1 MDPRKFPGEIREK
14 ILKLV
19 LVEDRPIRLS
29 KHHLYQPNLGIIETC
44 RQMEREGR
52 AVFYGQNTFEITPD
66 ICNEA
71 FYHYFGNILDA
82 LPIHFLQ
89 RVKIYMD
96 RTSDIQ
102 GLFLLVEGGGSLT
115 NLIIVI
121 QSVPEDYAEGFASVH
136 YRRPSTVSLL

>member
-1 MDPRKFPGEIREK
+1 M
-14 ILKLV
+14 
-19 LVEDRPIRLS
+19 
-29 KHHLYQPNLGIIETC
+29 Q
-44 RQMEREGR
+44 REGR

-71 FYHYFGNILDA
+71 FYHYFGNVPDA

-89 RVKIYMD
+89 HVTIYMD

-102 GLFLLVEGGGSLT
+102 GLFLLIEGCVSLT

-121 QSVPEDYAEGFASVH
+121 QSVPEAYAEGFASVH
-136 YRRPSTVSLL
+136 YRRPSELALVGVEIPPARAHLEEVQTAHRFLLDTI